1 MTEADDA
8 YPLPKDVATRI
19 SELGIT
25 GGAHREAVKILY
37 AVRTWTGDTD
47 AAFEWF
53 SERPLPSFGGR
64 TAADLVREGRTDAVK
79 AYVERVGA
87 GGFA

>member
-1 MTEADDA
+1 MIEADDA

-19 SELGIT
+19 TELGIT
-25 GGAHREAVKILY
+25 GVAHSESVKFLY
-37 AVRTWTGDTD
+37 AIRTWTGDTD

-53 SERPLPSFGGR
+53 CERPLPSFGGR
-64 TAADLVREGRTDAVK
+64 TAADLVREGRMDAVK

>member
-1 MTEADDA
+1 MTEDGDA

-25 GGAHREAVKILY
+25 GVDHSESVKFLY
-37 AVRTWTGDTD
+37 AIRRWTGDTD

-53 SERPLPSFGGR
+53 SERPLPSFGGQ
-64 TAADLVREGRTDAVK
+64 TAADLVRDGRMDAVK